1 MEEKSQSQSATDF
14 VLEEAVIT
22 SSSGEEFVV
31 TDVVTDIDV
40 YEHLDKPYIT
50 GVATLLDPESLD
62 ERINFYGVEKF
73 DLRVKLPESA
83 ALSIE
88 KSFFISKVVKSIRT
102 NDSQNVITIHLLE
115 DIGYLSE
122 MQNVN
127 KSYFGKGYEII
138 STIVKEFVLKK
149 TIKIITMLKNGKRLR
164 LITFM

>member
-1 MEEKSQSQSATDF
+1 MEEKQQSQSASDF

-22 SSSGEEFVV
+22 AADKQEFDI

-50 GVATLLDPESLD
+50 GLVTFLDPESLS

-73 DLRVKLPESA
+73 DLKLKLPESA
-83 ALSIE
+83 ASQIE
-88 KSFFISKVVKSIRT
+88 KTFFVSKVVKNIRT
-102 NDSQNVITIHLLE
+102 NDSQSVISMHILE

-127 KSYFGKGYEII
+127 KSYFGKGYEIV
-138 STIVKEFVLKK
+138 SKIVKAYS
-149 TIKIITMLKNGKRLR
+149 NQND
-164 LITFM
+164 